1 MIMSWD
7 EVNQLIRKMSKQIKI
22 VDRSMSSGI
31 AIFGAGP
38 HGEMALRYLRDA
50 GFKVLYFVD
59 NNPAKHGTKIGG
71 ITVVSP
77 EQLKS
82 LAPDIVFIAARHAVV
97 PISKQL
103 TNLGQQSISFDAY
116 FVMKNLNRIKK
127 VRDNLLNDDRS
138 KLVYDSV
145 LKAMLTGIKSYCAE
159 VMEGQ
164 QYFALP
170 TFQNA
175 DRVHFVDAG
184 AYVGDTVE
192 KFIWANNGVF
202 SHIYAFEPGIF
213 QFHALKKRVNRLIE
227 EWALQGTDIT
237 LIQAG
242 LGSKDQELPIAVN
255 RDQLQ
260 SSSFLSFNEAEKT
273 SVPVFSLDR
282 YLNGRPATFIKAD
295 IEGMEMDMLFGAK
308 KTIEEFRPCLA
319 LSIYHRSEDIYQI
332 AEYVHSIVP
341 EYRMAVRQHAPM
353 LMETTLYCWVE
364 A

>member
-1 MIMSWD
+1 MSWG
-7 EVNQLIRKMSKQIKI
+7 EVSQLIRKMSKQMQIFN
-22 VDRSMSSGI
+22 RPMASGI
-31 AIFGAGP
+31 AIFGAG
-38 HGEMALRYLRDA
+38 HYGGMALRYLREA
-50 GFKVLYFVD
+50 GFEVEYFAD
-59 NNPAKHGTKIGG
+59 NNPAKQGAKIGG
-71 ITVVSP
+71 IPIVPP

-82 LAPDIVFIAARHAVV
+82 LAPDIVFIAARHAVI

-103 TNLGQQSISFDAY
+103 TNFGLPSISFDTY
-116 FVMKNLNRIKK
+116 FVLKNLDRIKK
-127 VRDNLLNDDRS
+127 VRDDLLNDDRS

-145 LKAMLTGIKSYCAE
+145 LKAMLTGVKLYCAE
-159 VMEGQ
+159 VMEGH

-175 DRVHFVDAG
+175 DMVHFVDAG

-202 SHIYAFEPGIF
+202 SHIYAFEPGSH
-213 QFHALKKRVNRLIE
+213 QFHALTKRVSRLIE
-227 EWALQGTDIT
+227 EWALQSMDIT

-242 LGSKDQELPIAVN
+242 LGREDQELPIDMN

-260 SSSFLSFNEAEKT
+260 STSLLSSHEAEKP
-273 SVPVFSLDR
+273 SVPVFSLDS

-295 IEGMEMDMLFGAK
+295 IEGMEMDMLLGAK

-319 LSIYHRSEDIYQI
+319 LSIYHRPEDLYQI
-332 AEYVHSIVP
+332 PEYLHDIVP
-341 EYRMAVRQHAPM
+341 EYRMAIRQHAPM

-364 A
+364 T